1 MTFTGK
7 QLKSLLEQQFRGSDH
22 PRLLGVSKGF
32 TYTWDQAKPA
42 GEKIVPGSMKLNG
55 APIDPAL
62 QYRVAANS
70 FLAGG
75 SEGMSMFLE
84 GTERQVG
91 VLDLEALVAMI
102 SAGSPV
108 TPPSVGRL
116 VRLN

>member
-1 MTFTGK
+1 
-7 QLKSLLEQQFRGSDH
+7 
-22 PRLLGVSKGF
+22 
-32 TYTWDQAKPA
+32 
-42 GEKIVPGSMKLNG
+42 MKLNRE
-55 APIDPAL
+55 PINPAL

-84 GTERQVG
+84 GTDRQVG